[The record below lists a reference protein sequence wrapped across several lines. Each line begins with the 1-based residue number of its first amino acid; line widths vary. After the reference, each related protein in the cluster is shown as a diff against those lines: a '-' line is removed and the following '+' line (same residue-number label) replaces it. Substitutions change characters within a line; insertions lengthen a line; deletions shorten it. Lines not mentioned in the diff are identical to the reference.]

1 MLNMRPNDPHSAED
15 RARTM
20 IAVVLSLAILLAYY
34 VFYAKPHNDA
44 LRAEQEKQQQQAQ
57 AGKTQAGS
65 AASSGKAP
73 AATGGVA
80 AIVSRS
86 DALKETPRVPVEGKR
101 IEGSIALKGARF
113 DDIRLNEYFQDNS
126 KTEKVALL
134 SPADSQYGYYVD
146 NGWLAADAGTPLPG
160 KDTVWTLSPRGAQT
174 IKSGGA
180 PVILEWDNG
189 QGLKFET
196 DVTLDDDYLF
206 TLKQRVTNTGRE
218 TVSLNPY
225 HTTSR
230 NSLPPDYRG
239 FYALHEG
246 PIGSFDG
253 KTVDPQYKG
262 LASSSSGYDL
272 NDKTGW
278 LGITDRYWLVSML
291 PKPDQHFNA
300 TIKGKNFGVPGLQ
313 HYQADI
319 VDTPMTVKP
328 GDTAEEVS
336 YLYTGAKAL
345 KAIQDYQE
353 KYGFRNFEVTFD
365 FGIYYIITKPFYYLL
380 VFLIN
385 ISGSVAVGM
394 LLMTVIVRGGMF
406 PVASKSF
413 RSMAKMR
420 VVGPMMK
427 ELQEKY
433 KDDKVRLQQEVF
445 ELYKKYD
452 VNPFSGCL
460 PVFIQIPVFFALYK
474 VILLSVE
481 LRLAPFW
488 GWINDLSSPDP
499 TSIFNLFGLL
509 PFPPPFALTL
519 GAWPCIYCVTMLL
532 QKRISPPLPDPAQ
545 ERMQTYF
552 PYFFSLMMSQFPSG
566 LVIYYSWS
574 NLLGVLQQYYILK
587 EVGGHDTSLLRG
599 HAQRRKQKD
608 KAGKEKPGKDD
619 GREKD
624 GDTAMGD
631 PDLKPP
637 PG

>member
-34 VFYAKPHNDA
+34 VFYAKPHSDA
-44 LRAEQEKQQQQAQ
+44 LRAQQVLEQEKAGATHASAPGAVPA
-57 AGKTQAGS
+57 AGKD
-65 AASSGKAP
+65 
-73 AATGGVA
+73 ATVK
-80 AIVSRS
+80 VSRS

-113 DDIRLNEYFQDNS
+113 DDIRLEEYFQDIS
-126 KTEKVALL
+126 KSAKVALL
-134 SPADSQYGYYVD
+134 SPANSDHGYYVD
-146 NGWLAADAGTPLPG
+146 NGWLSNDNTPLPG
-160 KDTVWTLSPRGAQT
+160 KDTLWTLSPNGAQSV
-174 IKSGGA
+174 KSGGK
-180 PVILEWDNG
+180 PVILTWDNG
-189 QGLKFET
+189 HGLKFET
-196 DVTLDDDYLF
+196 DIALDDDFLF
-206 TLKQRVTNTGRE
+206 TITQRVTNTGNAPL
-218 TVSLNPY
+218 SLNPY

-230 NSLPPDYRG
+230 NSLPEDYRG

-253 KTVDPQYKG
+253 KTIDPQYKS
-262 LASSSSGYDL
+262 LASSNGGYDL
-272 NDKTGW
+272 PDKTGW
-278 LGITDRYWLVSML
+278 LGISDRYWLVTML

-300 TIKGKNFGVPGLQ
+300 SIKGEKFGQPDQ

-319 VDTPMTVKP
+319 VDATMTVKA
-328 GDTAEEVS
+328 GDTLEETS
-336 YLYTGAKAL
+336 YLYTGAKSL
-345 KAIQDYQE
+345 KPIQKYQDTL
-353 KYGFRNFEVTFD
+353 GFKNFEVAFD

-380 VFLIN
+380 TFLIQM
-385 ISGSVAVGM
+385 SGNVGLGM

-420 VVGPMMK
+420 IVGPMMK

-433 KDDKVRLQQEVF
+433 KDDKVALQAEVF

-481 LRLAPFW
+481 LRQAPFW
-488 GWINDLSSPDP
+488 GWIQDLSSPDP

-509 PFPPPFALTL
+509 PYAPPFSLTL

-587 EVGGHDTSLLRG
+587 QVGGHDTSLLRG
-599 HAQRRKQKD
+599 HSQRRKK
-608 KAGKEKPGKDD
+608 KGGKTDD
-619 GREKD
+619 S
-624 GDTAMGD
+624 DT
-631 PDLKPP
+631 PP
-637 PG
+637 SA

>member
-44 LRAEQEKQQQQAQ
+44 LRAEQDKQAQVEKAQ
-57 AGKTQAGS
+57 AGKAG
-65 AASSGKAP
+65 AGHAGATP
-73 AATGGVA
+73 AAGTGGA
-80 AIVSRS
+80 GMAIVSRS
-86 DALKETPRVPVEGKR
+86 DALKETARVPVDGKR

-113 DDIRLNEYFQDNS
+113 DDIRLNDYFQDTS

-134 SPADSQYGYYVD
+134 SPADTEHGYYVD
-146 NGWLAADAGTPLPG
+146 NGWLAADSGALLPG
-160 KDTVWTLSPRGAQT
+160 KDTVWSLSPRGAQA
-174 IKSGGA
+174 IKSGGQ

-189 QGLKFET
+189 HGLKFET

-206 TLKQRVTNTGRE
+206 TLKQRVTNTGHE

-225 HTTSR
+225 HSTSR

-253 KTVDPQYKG
+253 KTVDPQYKS
-262 LASSSSGYDL
+262 LASSSGGYEL

-300 TIKGKNFGVPGLQ
+300 TIKGKNFGVAGQQ

-319 VDTPMTVKP
+319 VDTPLTVKP
-328 GDTAEEVS
+328 GETAEEVS

-345 KAIQDYQE
+345 KPIQAYQD
-353 KYGFRNFEVTFD
+353 KLGFKNFEVTFD

-385 ISGSVAVGM
+385 ISGSVALGM
-394 LLMTVIVRGGMF
+394 LLMTVIVRGAMF

-420 VVGPMMK
+420 IVGPMMK
-427 ELQEKY
+427 EIQEKY

-488 GWINDLSSPDP
+488 GWISDLSSPDP

-509 PFPPPFALTL
+509 PFPPPFSLTL
-519 GAWPCIYCVTMLL
+519 GAWPCIYCLTMLL

-587 EVGGHDTSLLRG
+587 EVGGQDTSLLRG
-599 HAQRRKQKD
+599 HAQRRKQKG
-608 KAGKEKPGKDD
+608 KAGKGKGRKGDD
-619 GREKD
+619 
-624 GDTAMGD
+624 DTSMGD
-631 PDLKPP
+631 ADLTPP
-637 PG
+637 R